1 MNLCTTTRSPIF
13 SLLFATALLTSGCA
27 DLGSLFSLD
36 LPSPAAEPAEDE
48 AAEESSEEAAEESAE
63 GVAST
68 PSGDLL
74 QDADESGLCEDSDGG
89 LNSMV
94 AGFTTGNDEITGEF
108 GTYFDSCSDEVG
120 VQGEE
125 SGTWVVEKHC
135 SELGDYVH
143 TQWNPCAFGCL
154 EGACRSEPEPEPEP
168 VDEDAD
174 GSSTD
179 TSDENGDSDVSVF
192 SIWNMAGVPGT
203 NQVQVSDAVTEGSP
217 VVFRIQRSGNTSVG
231 NSVRFL
237 TGTSGLANDPLIGQA
252 TSSENCTSGVGCM
265 DYESRD
271 ELVFFAPGE
280 TMQTIYIDTYVDSA
294 AELTEYF
301 RGFLRETDPNTSVG
315 FYELPNG
322 LQSCQLCMATAYI
335 RESDNPAGA
344 TSFNA
349 EDCSA
354 EEESSV
360 DYCIQC
366 LEEDGIPIWNAAG
379 QYYEGCDMGQW
390 SSEYTSDENY
400 TIEGYEWI
408 HEEND
413 NG

>member
-1 MNLCTTTRSPIF
+1 MNLCTTTRYPLF
-13 SLLFATALLTSGCA
+13 SVLFATALLTSGCA

-36 LPSPAAEPAEDE
+36 LPSSTAEPAETEEANDE
-48 AAEESSEEAAEESAE
+48 ADD
-63 GVAST
+63 GGAS
-68 PSGDLL
+68 
-74 QDADESGLCEDSDGG
+74 CEDSDGG

-94 AGFTTGNDEITGEF
+94 AGSTTGNDEVTGEF

-125 SGTWVVEKHC
+125 SGSWVVEKHC

-154 EGACRSEPEPEPEP
+154 EGECRSEPEIDPEPEP
-168 VDEDAD
+168 VDEAAD
-174 GSSTD
+174 GSGED
-179 TSDENGDSDVSVF
+179 TTDENDDSNISVF

-203 NQVQVSDAVTEGSP
+203 NQVQISDAVTEGSP

-231 NSVRFL
+231 NSVRFF
-237 TGTSGLANDPLIGQA
+237 TGTSGISSNPLIGQA
-252 TSSENCTSGVGCM
+252 VSSENCTSGGGCL

-271 ELVFFAPGE
+271 EFVFFAPGE
-280 TMQTIYIDTYVDSA
+280 TMKTIYIDTYVDSTD
-294 AELTEYF
+294 ELTEYF
-301 RGFLRETDPNTSVG
+301 RGFLREIDPNTSVG
-315 FYELPNG
+315 LNELPNG
-322 LQSCQLCMATAYI
+322 LLSCQLCMATAYI
-335 RESDNPAGA
+335 NDDEAPADE
-344 TSFNA
+344 TDFSA

-366 LEEDGIPIWNAAG
+366 VEEDGIPIWNAAG
-379 QYYEGCDMGQW
+379 QYYEGCDKGEW
-390 SSEYTSDENY
+390 RSEYTADENY

-408 HEEND
+408 HEENGD
-413 NG
+413 E